1 MNASSPASP
10 FGAGAALSQPRF
22 LSIADTPRE
31 DVVRI
36 LDEAMRLR
44 EERRNGKRHDRV
56 LAGKTL
62 AMLFEKPSLRTRA
75 SFEQAVVELG
85 GHAMVLGQHEVGL
98 GEREPARDVA
108 AVLSGMV
115 DGLAARVFEH
125 DTLRELA
132 DHAEVPVINM
142 LSDLAHPCQALADAL
157 TIVDAF
163 GRDLSGRMV
172 SFIGDGN
179 NVARSLAMICGRLG
193 MNFTLA
199 SPPDYALEQAFAD
212 RLMDRALDSLDEVR
226 HGGGH
231 ARGAWWAAT
240 VNARVAH
247 SLTAVEK
254 PMMRRLFVAA
264 NFSSA
269 DIITKG
275 VLLRPTPDHML
286 QARVY
291 NFLPEDVSGRVKA
304 TLPVEWGDKRP
315 DGSFSAPAG
324 GVSELFDLE
333 FSVPDQPRPWVQR
346 DLGRFEYHDIKVDAP
361 ATAALR
367 QLVHLSGEMSLGPM
381 EPMIYRVFIGAYPS
395 VAEPISDP
403 QMVVTPIEP
412 PRQRESIWALG
423 GG

>member
-98 GEREPARDVA
+98 GVREPARDVA

-125 DTLRELA
+125 DALRELA
-132 DHAEVPVINM
+132 DHADVPVINM

-212 RLMDRALDSLDEVR
+212 RLMARAPDMDLRFTHDPEAAVRDADVIYTDTFVSMGQEDEKSKRMRAFEGFQVSDKLLAQAPRHAIVMHCMPAYRGIEISAEVFDGPRCRAIPQAHNRLHAQKGLLSLLM
-226 HGGGH
+226 GG
-231 ARGAWWAAT
+231 
-240 VNARVAH
+240 
-247 SLTAVEK
+247 
-254 PMMRRLFVAA
+254 
-264 NFSSA
+264 
-269 DIITKG
+269 
-275 VLLRPTPDHML
+275 
-286 QARVY
+286 
-291 NFLPEDVSGRVKA
+291 
-304 TLPVEWGDKRP
+304 
-315 DGSFSAPAG
+315 
-324 GVSELFDLE
+324 
-333 FSVPDQPRPWVQR
+333 
-346 DLGRFEYHDIKVDAP
+346 
-361 ATAALR
+361 
-367 QLVHLSGEMSLGPM
+367 
-381 EPMIYRVFIGAYPS
+381 
-395 VAEPISDP
+395 
-403 QMVVTPIEP
+403 
-412 PRQRESIWALG
+412 
-423 GG
+423 